1 MSRNQLTKR
10 NRKQTKKHSMK
21 RRGAKWYIANLVT
34 MSPQWT
40 NIHNQ
45 LKATHTAGHIT
56 CACCNNI
63 IGLDSLEYISVLN
76 PKQFA
81 ARKPNKIIVHSYK
94 LSSALRTREMW
105 TNYNVLQ
112 PTIFYF
118 HCPTCSF
125 LYQFRSGK

>member
-34 MSPQWT
+34 MSPQWKV
-40 NIHNQ
+40 IHDQ
-45 LKATHTAGHIT
+45 LKKIHTEGKIE
-56 CACCNNI
+56 CACCKNFI
-63 IGLDSLEYISVLN
+63 RLDSLEYISVLN

-94 LSSALRTREMW
+94 LSSALRSREMW
-105 TNYNVLQ
+105 ANYNFQ

-125 LYQFRSGK
+125 LYQFRSGQ